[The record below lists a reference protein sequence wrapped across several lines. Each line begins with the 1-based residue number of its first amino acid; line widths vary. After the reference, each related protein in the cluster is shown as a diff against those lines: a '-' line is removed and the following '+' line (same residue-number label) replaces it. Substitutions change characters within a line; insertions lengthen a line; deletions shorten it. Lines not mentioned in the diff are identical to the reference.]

1 MLSNRSA
8 KKIWKMYVQ
17 KDKEIV
23 LTSGH
28 VLRNLGILFED
39 ILSFCKRF
47 CSSGAQTEEYASGSC
62 DNSELLEKKKK
73 YLVSKIF
80 KYCLQ
85 DLKD

>member
-1 MLSNRSA
+1 MLSNRTA
-8 KKIWKMYVQ
+8 KKIWKLYVQ

-23 LTSGH
+23 LTSDH

-62 DNSELLEKKKK
+62 DNSELLEKK
-73 YLVSKIF
+73 SI
-80 KYCLQ
+80 
-85 DLKD
+85 